1 MNGVNVSKMN
11 KQEAKEQ
18 LRNATR
24 PTTITFGKPSESDE
38 KLFSYSL
45 KSRKENTTQ
54 LDNV

>member
-54 LDNV
+54 LDSV